1 MSSPEPPVQTSK
13 ASSKEIHNAL
23 MSFFKLESAG
33 GILLFIA
40 ATAAIIIANTPLE
53 PYYKL
58 FLSTPVEIRIGSLE
72 IAKPLLLWI
81 NDGLMAVF
89 FFLVGLELKREL
101 VEGEL
106 SDKRNIILPGAGAIG
121 GMLVPALIYLYFNG
135 ADPVAAQGWAIP
147 AATDIAF
154 ALGVLTL
161 LGKRV
166 PVSIKIFLTSLAI
179 FDDIGAI
186 IIIALFYTSKISLTA
201 LFVVAICIPVLALLN
216 KKNVVSNSPYILIGV
231 IMWIATLKSG
241 VHATLAGV
249 LLAMFIPMR
258 SKENP
263 KHSPLKSL
271 EHDLHSVVAF
281 FVLPVFA
288 FANAGIHLAN
298 VTVDQMLHNV
308 PIGIAMGLFIGKQI
322 GIFGLC
328 WLCIKMSWAKM
339 PSGMS
344 FLSLYGTAALCGIG
358 FTMSLF
364 VGSLAFEETGVNLLF
379 DERLGIIIG
388 SLLSGVVGYFVLKVA
403 LNKPAPLNEKQ
414 QHQ

>member
-1 MSSPEPPVQTSK
+1 MSNPLH
-13 ASSKEIHNAL
+13 SSIT
-23 MSFFKLESAG
+23 SFFKMESAG

-53 PYYKL
+53 PYYQL
-58 FLSTPVEIRIGSLE
+58 FLSTPVEVRVGALE

-121 GMLVPALIYLYFNG
+121 GMLVPAAIYLYFNG
-135 ADPVAAQGWAIP
+135 ADPVAAKGWAIP

-166 PVSIKIFLTSLAI
+166 PISIKIFLTSLAI

-186 IIIALFYTSKISLTA
+186 IIIALFYTSKISLLA
-201 LFVVAICIPVLALLN
+201 LIVVALCIPILAILN
-216 KKNVVSNSPYILIGV
+216 KRNVVSNSPYILIGI

-249 LLAMFIPMR
+249 VLAMFIPMR
-258 SKENP
+258 SKDDPE
-263 KHSPLKSL
+263 HSPLKSL
-271 EHDLHSVVAF
+271 EHDLHSIVAF

-288 FANAGIHLAN
+288 FANAGISFAN
-298 VTVDQMLHNV
+298 VTTEQMFHNV
-308 PIGIAMGLFIGKQI
+308 PIGIALGLFAGKQI

-328 WLCIKMSWAKM
+328 WLCIKMNFAQLPK
-339 PSGMS
+339 GMS
-344 FLSLYGTAALCGIG
+344 WGGLYGTAALCGIG

-388 SLLSGVVGYFVLKVA
+388 SLLSGIIGYLVLNATLK
-403 LNKPAPLNEKQ
+403 KPVEA
-414 QHQ
+414 